1 LNQNRLNKN
10 KMKEF
15 IKIYL
20 TNWIN
25 LLIIFTAVYIG
36 GFISAIVNDK
46 FTTSEALF
54 GTTYSVVLYGMIFW
68 IGFITCL
75 FVLDLIMF
83 SVHKD
88 QQYITFKLLIEWLI
102 ISAPFIYWL
111 VKYGQWIFGVAVIAF
126 LLGQYLRRPYIF
138 KVLAL

>member
-1 LNQNRLNKN
+1 
-10 KMKEF
+10 MKEF

-46 FTTSEALF
+46 VTTSEALF